1 MIQIPKVSP
10 LFKRGLGGFFG
21 NWNLYI
27 ICDLKIGAWKF
38 VKLATEFYR
47 DITGSSMGRL

>member
-21 NWNLYI
+21 NWNLDI
-27 ICDLKIGAWKF
+27 ICYLFFLVLVIF
-38 VKLATEFYR
+38 LLR
-47 DITGSSMGRL
+47 DSNMFPYPTQLI